1 VPRARVLTTGL
12 RVLIVDDVELARQ
25 KLVRSLSAHTDVE
38 VVGEAADGAQMIQAI
53 HRLHPSLM
61 FLDVSMPEQ
70 DGFSA
75 LREVIPE
82 ERPLVIF
89 LTAYSHFALDAFRV
103 EAIDYLLKPVDPNL
117 LAEALARARRR
128 LAEPVTTD
136 SNGAHSPVDFAERLT
151 VRTDTGLRVLP
162 VDTIDWIEA
171 VRNYL
176 AIHCGREAIIVRSTL
191 QSIAAQLDPKHFARI
206 HRSAVVN
213 LKQVRELR
221 PVSNGDQRMVL
232 NDGTEL
238 PISRTHRE
246 NFLRLLA
253 R

>member
-1 VPRARVLTTGL
+1 MTGL

-25 KLVRSLSAHTDVE
+25 KLVRSLSAHADVE
-38 VVGEAADGAQMIQAI
+38 IVGEAADGAQMIQAI

-75 LREVIPE
+75 LREVVLE
-82 ERPLVIF
+82 QRPLVIF

-103 EAIDYLLKPVDPNL
+103 EAIDYLLKPVDPAL
-117 LAEALARARRR
+117 LAESLARARRR

-136 SNGAHSPVDFAERLT
+136 GNGTRTPVDYAERLT
-151 VRTDTGLRVLP
+151 VRTDSGLRVLP
-162 VDTIDWIEA
+162 VDAIDWIEA

-176 AIHCGREAIIVRSTL
+176 AIHCGREALIVRSTL
-191 QSIAAQLDPKHFARI
+191 HSIAAQLDPKRFARI

-246 NFLRLLA
+246 AFLRLLA